1 MYIGCHYVTIEHLL
15 SVPAESLLFVADTR
29 ILLVVVV
36 QHALVTLLAV
46 TGLITGMMGVV
57 VTAESEML
65 VLYSVPVHV
74 QPAHVS
80 SSNSYGVNCI
90 KS

>member
-1 MYIGCHYVTIEHLL
+1 MLEHLL
-15 SVPAESLLFVADTR
+15 SSSTELLYFVADTR

-57 VTAESEML
+57 VTAESEIL
-65 VLYSVPVHV
+65 VLYSDPVPHILLAVTV
-74 QPAHVS
+74 IV
-80 SSNSYGVNCI
+80 
-90 KS
+90 